1 VHRLDVKAAKTQHFS
16 FIYGNVGNSL
26 RISRRDD
33 GINVASIGG
42 DYTTIVRE
50 INSVL
55 INER

>member
-1 VHRLDVKAAKTQHFS
+1 MDVKAAKTQHFS